1 MNVQNFFNDIQNIF
15 FNDKNQLEYM
25 FFFYQYYNWIFANKN
40 ILG

>member
-15 FNDKNQLEYM
+15 FNDKNQLYM